1 MVSFP
6 FLSSFTFTGFF
17 PFQVTST
24 WQAWPKACTATSQS
38 LWPPGMAFRAVWR
51 QWTWM
56 DGCLTSST
64 MLSIGVDR
72 SSVAVKVQPFFLL
85 SYSLVASPEP
95 LCCLCR
101 CLLPWFTSSLSFP
114 FVIRRRI
121 IVSVLLSLLSMLRHV
136 PQAPGM
142 CVGRCLPRITS
153 LLIEDRSW
161 RWHQAPPELY
171 LCF

>member
-136 PQAPGM
+136 LQAPGM